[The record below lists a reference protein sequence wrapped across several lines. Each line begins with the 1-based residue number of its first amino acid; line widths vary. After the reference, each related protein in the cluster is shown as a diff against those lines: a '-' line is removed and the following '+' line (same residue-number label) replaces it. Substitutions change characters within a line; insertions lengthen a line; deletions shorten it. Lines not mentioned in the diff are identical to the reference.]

1 MPISSEDLSRRLA
14 EADRQLTILRRAT
27 RELRALGEQILKD
40 RPKLETDAVDRPKRS
55 HRGSVGRD

>member
-14 EADRQLTILRRAT
+14 EADRQLTTLRRAT

-40 RPKLETDAVDRPKRS
+40 RPKLKTDAVDRPKRS